1 MKTRLGTRIYALL
14 VVILLICLAAVPAFA
29 QSRKSL
35 VSVLVPAEL
44 TVRPLLILSVNGV
57 KDISNDWFPGG
68 VLAHS
73 FKKDVAPIPRQEA
86 TYAESRPYE
95 VWVYSN
101 APWAARI
108 GRTDYIVRAGRQSR
122 FENQIDQENRLGFE
136 YRKTDSDS
144 WQPLNV
150 WSMTPIWDA
159 AGPTGNDGQE
169 LGSYQFRGVV
179 DSKTTPGKYS
189 FSVYFTA
196 YQE

>member
-1 MKTRLGTRIYALL
+1 MKAIRVLPIVL
-14 VVILLICLAAVPAFA
+14 LLICLTAAPAFA
-29 QSRKSL
+29 QSHK
-35 VSVLVPAEL
+35 VDATVLIPAEL
-44 TVRPLLILSVNGV
+44 TVKPLLILSVNGV
-57 KDISNDWFPGG
+57 KDFSNDWLPGG
-68 VLAHS
+68 VLTHS
-73 FKKDVAPIPRQEA
+73 FRKEVTPVPGQEA
-86 TYAESRPYE
+86 TYVESRAYE

-108 GRTDYIVRAGRQSR
+108 GRTDYIVRAARQSR

-136 YRKTDSDS
+136 YRKTDSDN

-179 DSKTTPGKYS
+179 DSRTTPGKYS
-189 FSVYFTA
+189 FAVYFTA